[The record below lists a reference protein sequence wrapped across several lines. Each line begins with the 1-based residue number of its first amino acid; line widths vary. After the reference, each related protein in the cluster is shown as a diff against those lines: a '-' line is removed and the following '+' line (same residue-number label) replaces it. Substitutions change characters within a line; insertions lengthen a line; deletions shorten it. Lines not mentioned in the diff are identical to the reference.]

1 MAEIK
6 PFQGIRYNSKKSD
19 ELSALI
25 CPPYDII
32 SAAEQ
37 DLYYKKSDYNL
48 IRIEFGKEF
57 PDDDE
62 KDNKYIR
69 ASRYLTDW
77 IEQDILSREDKPSIY
92 VYQQIFNINDGERF
106 TRTGFIALTKLED
119 LSKGVVL
126 AHENTLSKP
135 KSDRMNLM
143 QSCNANI
150 SPVYVL
156 YEDIDKSIS
165 RILYEHIT
173 SNEPKIDV
181 EGINGI
187 SERLWVLSEKD
198 ILDNLVQIMADKKL
212 FIADGHHR
220 YETALNYK
228 KMALEKNDSHTGSEP
243 YNYTMMLM
251 VDMDDPGLLILPT
264 HRAVNGLKNFDKE
277 EFLNRAGEEFDV
289 VIHTLIGATIE
300 KRVSEIEKLLDNK
313 GTGAFALYDAN
324 TSQCVTLK
332 LKDFSS
338 MEKVFPSKHISFRN
352 LDVCVLH
359 KLLLERLLGIG
370 EIQLASQQYLTYTH
384 DLSEG
389 VKWVESGVCQMVF
402 FMSATSVK
410 QVRDVSLAG
419 EKMPQKSTYFYPKP
433 PTGLVLNK
441 F

>member
-1 MAEIK
+1 M
-6 PFQGIRYNSKKSD
+6 
-19 ELSALI
+19 
-25 CPPYDII
+25 
-32 SAAEQ
+32 
-37 DLYYKKSDYNL
+37 YYKKSDYNL

-165 RILYEHIT
+165 RILYEHI
-173 SNEPKIDV
+173 SGNKPQIDV

-198 ILDNLVQIMADKKL
+198 ILDDLVQIMADKKL

-324 TSQCVTLK
+324 ASKCVTLK

>member
-6 PFQGIRYNSKKSD
+6 PFQGIRYNTAKTD
-19 ELSALI
+19 ELSDLI

-32 SAAEQ
+32 SADAQ
-37 DLYYKKSDYNL
+37 DKYYQKSQYNM

-57 PDDDE
+57 PDDDD
-62 KDNKYIR
+62 KSNKYIR

-77 IEQDILSREDKPSIY
+77 LEQNILSKDVKPSIY
-92 VYQQIFNINDGERF
+92 IYQQQFSINGEKSF

-135 KSDRMNLM
+135 KSDRLNLM
-143 QSCNANI
+143 QSCHANI

-156 YEDIDKSIS
+156 YEDTDKSIS
-165 RILYEHIT
+165 KILFDHI
-173 SNEPKIDV
+173 SNNEPQVDV

-187 SERLWVLSEKD
+187 SERLWVLSAKD
-198 ILDNLVQIMADKKL
+198 ILDNIVRIMGDKKL

-220 YETALNYK
+220 YETALNYRK
-228 KMALEKNDSHTGSEP
+228 KAIAEDNSHTGDEP

-264 HRAVNGLKNFDKE
+264 HRAINGLKDFDKE
-277 EFLNRAGEEFDV
+277 EFINKAEEEFDV
-289 VIHTLIGATIE
+289 EFHKLSETTSE
-300 KRVSEIEKLLDNK
+300 KRSSEIEKLLDEK
-313 GTGAFALYDAN
+313 GAGAFVLYDA
-324 TSQCVTLK
+324 SAPQCVTLK

-338 MEKVFPSKHISFRN
+338 MERVFPSKHVSFRN

-359 KLLLERLLGIG
+359 KLLLERFLGIG
-370 EIQLASQQYLTYTH
+370 EEQLANQQYLTYTH
-384 DLSEG
+384 DILEG
-389 VKWVESGVCQMVF
+389 VNWVESGKCQMVF

-419 EKMPQKSTYFYPKP
+419 EKMPQKSTYFFPKP
-433 PTGLVLNK
+433 PTGLVFNK